1 MHIFERAHAYH
12 RAWRYR
18 LRTERQEIA
27 YLLSRDLR
35 GATVADI
42 GANRGVYSYWM
53 HKAVAPDGNVVAFE
67 PQPELAAYLQELKA
81 AFRMTRLT
89 IVEAALSSARGERR
103 LVRPRIHWGAGSL
116 ELEPG
121 SDKDTLT
128 VATTTLDE
136 YFLRSPL
143 RPVRFIKADI
153 QGHEHACFVGGER
166 LLGEDRPTVLCE
178 SEDYEL
184 ERVRSYLSSL
194 DYNGFF
200 FVRGRLVPIAE
211 LARLRG
217 SIAAPYLNYVFLPR
231 ERAATT

>member
-42 GANRGVYSYWM
+42 GANRGIYSYWM

-67 PQPELAAYLQELKA
+67 PQPELAAYLRELKVA
-81 AFRMTRLT
+81 LGLNRLT
-89 IVEAALSSARGERR
+89 VVEAALSSSAGERR

-116 ELEPG
+116 ELEP
-121 SDKDTLT
+121 DADRDALT
-128 VATTTLDE
+128 VPTTTLDE

-166 LLGEDRPTVLCE
+166 LLREDRPTVLCE
-178 SEDYEL
+178 SEDYTL
-184 ERVRSYLSSL
+184 EPVRAYLGAL
-194 DYNGFF
+194 GYDGFF
-200 FVRGRLVPIAE
+200 FLKGRLTPIAD

-217 SIAAPYLNYVFLPR
+217 TIPAPYLNYVFLPR
-231 ERAATT
+231 ESSR